1 MEINFYPVDIDSID
15 DSERRQVIRLFGRT
29 KEGKRACVIDRNFY
43 PYFWAACKEN
53 TPESAARALAKKLA
67 QEQGINNVE
76 VHQKKFL
83 AKDVI
88 ALKITVEHSK
98 IIGQAKHF
106 VKDYDEIQGIF
117 ESDIPF
123 VRRYL
128 IDKHITPLT
137 LCRASGEISE
147 AKADV
152 DIIIEAEKIE
162 QISEE
167 MIQPKIIA
175 FDIEVYNPN
184 IAPREQE
191 DQICLLAL
199 YGKDFKK
206 VIACRDVKHDFK
218 YVETVKD
225 EKELITKF
233 IQYIKKLQPDYLVG
247 YFSDGFDFP
256 YIRTR
261 AKKHKIDLDLGLDG
275 SNVSFS
281 KRAQTGSARI
291 TGFAH
296 IDIYKFIRRIT
307 SGGEIELES
316 YDLNTVAMEMLG
328 DGKKK
333 VDLKDFCAAWD
344 DGGKDLHKYIEYNLK
359 DAELT
364 YRLAEVM
371 LPNLHEM
378 VKLVGQNLFDVA
390 RMTFGQFVEWYII
403 RNVERFNEL
412 IPNRPYMG
420 EMEERD
426 LESYEG
432 AFVFEPQPGLYED
445 IMGFD
450 FRSLYPSI
458 IVSHNICLSTITK
471 ENKNTHTT
479 PAIRIGNKDY
489 KYYFLQQPL
498 GFMPSILKEVIER
511 RAAVKKILKQSKTKD
526 PVLNARQYGLK
537 ILANSFYGYYGFSGA
552 RWYSNDCAAS
562 ITAWAR
568 HYIQETIKR
577 FEKEGFTVIAG
588 DTDSLY
594 HTLGTRKK
602 EDALHLMEEINKHLP
617 GMMELELENYYP
629 RGIFVMKKGEQK
641 GAKKKYALIDERNVI
656 KVRGFETIRGD
667 WSIIAREVQDKVL
680 HLILERNDVKGA
692 EKYAKEIIRDLRQK
706 KLPKEKMIIRKQ
718 LKKEIAS
725 YDAIGPHVAVAQRLK
740 ERGIKVQAESLI
752 SYIVC
757 EGKGMIRDRAKPVDE
772 AKTYDAEYYIDHQVL
787 PSVLPLFDVLGIK
800 EEFLKKDHQ
809 QKGVMDF

>member
-1 MEINFYPVDIDSID
+1 MDLDFYPIDIDSLD
-15 DSERRQVIRLFGRT
+15 DDKHKQVIRLFGRSAD
-29 KEGKRACVIDRNFY
+29 GKRACVIDRTFY

-53 TPESAARALAKKLA
+53 TPESTAKNLAKRLM
-67 QEQGINNVE
+67 QEQGIHNAE
-76 VHQKKFL
+76 VHHKKFL
-83 AKDVI
+83 AKEVV

-98 IIGQAKHF
+98 AIGQAKHL

-128 IDKHITPLT
+128 IDKHITPLS
-137 LCRASGEISE
+137 LCRASGKKSS
-147 AKADV
+147 AQAAV
-152 DIIIEAEKIE
+152 DIVIEADSIN
-162 QISEE
+162 QISDE
-167 MIQPKIIA
+167 MLKPKIIA

-184 IAPREQE
+184 VAPREQE

-199 YGKDFKK
+199 YGKDFQK
-206 VIACRDVKHDFK
+206 VIACRDVAHAFK
-218 YVETVKD
+218 YVDIVKD
-225 EKELITKF
+225 EKELITSFLAYVKE
-233 IQYIKKLQPDYLVG
+233 IQPDYLVG

-256 YIRTR
+256 YMRAR
-261 AKKHKIDLDLGLDG
+261 AKKHGIDLDLGLDG
-275 SNVSFS
+275 SNVSFN
-281 KRAQTGSARI
+281 KRMQTGSARI

-316 YDLNTVAMEMLG
+316 YDLDTVAREMLG

-333 VDLKDFCAAWD
+333 VNLQDFHVAWD
-344 DGGKDLHKYIEYNLK
+344 NGKDLHQYIEYNLK

-403 RNVERFNEL
+403 RNIERFNEL

-420 EMEERD
+420 EIEERD
-426 LESYEG
+426 MESYEG
-432 AFVFEPQPGLYED
+432 AFVFEPQPGLYEN

-471 ENKNTHTT
+471 EAKNVHTT
-479 PAIRIGNKDY
+479 PEIILRNKAA
-489 KYYFLQQPL
+489 KYYFTKDYQ
-498 GFMPSILKEVIER
+498 GFLPAILKEIIER
-511 RAAVKKILKQSKTKD
+511 RANIKAAMKKEKAKN

-537 ILANSFYGYYGFSGA
+537 ILANSFYGYFGFSGA
-552 RWYSNDCAAS
+552 RWYNNECAAS

-568 HYIQETIKR
+568 HYIHEAIKK
-577 FEKEGFTVIAG
+577 FQDEGFTVLYS

-594 HTLGTRKK
+594 HTLGNKK
-602 EDALHLMEEINKHLP
+602 RADALKLMENINENLP
-617 GMMELELENYYP
+617 DMMELEFENYYL
-629 RGIFVMKKGEQK
+629 RGIFVMKKGEKK
-641 GAKKKYALIDERNVI
+641 GAKKKYALIDEKNVI

-667 WSIIAREVQDKVL
+667 WSIIAREVQDHVL
-680 HLILERNDVKGA
+680 HLILEENDVNGA
-692 EKYAKEIIRDLRQK
+692 EQYVKQTIKDVRQK
-706 KLPKEKMIIRKQ
+706 NLPKDKMVIRKQ
-718 LKKEIAS
+718 LKKKIEN
-725 YDAIGPHVAVAQRLK
+725 YDAVGPHVAVAQRLR
-740 ERGIKVQAESLI
+740 ERGIKVQEGSLI

-757 EGKGMIRDRAKPVDE
+757 EGRGMIRDRAKPVDE
-772 AKTYDAEYYIDHQVL
+772 ATTYDAEYYIDHQIL
-787 PSVLPLFDVLGIK
+787 PAVLPLFDVLGIK